1 MQIRSK
7 LALVAAAAVLTASL
21 SVIADV
27 KSQTVTKDYSVT
39 LKCVDVNT
47 MVAMLKNANYT
58 LVFTGAS
65 SENGVVDSI
74 TQTWAGED
82 GSWVTIEF
90 VKEIK
95 QVCVLSSG
103 NQSRLHVMASGKSTW
118 I

>member
-7 LALVAAAAVLTASL
+7 IALLAAAAVLTASL
-21 SVIADV
+21 SVIADE
-27 KSQTVTKDYSVT
+27 KSQPVPSDYSVT

-65 SENGVVDSI
+65 TENGVVDSI
-74 TQTWAGED
+74 TQTWAGAD

-95 QVCVLSSG
+95 KVCVLSSG
-103 NQSRLHVMASGKSTW
+103 NQSKLHVSAGTLSTW